1 MSSPA
6 PTRPAGVLSTARV
19 ETLTD
24 GVFAIVM
31 TLLILE
37 IHVPEIAEGLVDAE
51 LPAKL
56 AELGPKLFSY
66 ALSFVIL
73 GVLWVGHH
81 NQFYFIK
88 RADRSLLW
96 INILF
101 LMFVAFI
108 PFSAALLGEYGRNQ
122 LSVVIYGANL
132 IVAGLILY
140 LHWWYGMKTHH
151 LTDAHIEPTL
161 MRTISRRILT
171 PPAIYL
177 LAIAL
182 SFVSTTLSIIL
193 YIFVPLS
200 YILPGRMDRVWVR
213 RHEHPAQE
221 ADNEETAGA

>member
-1 MSSPA
+1 MNSPPIRPA
-6 PTRPAGVLSTARV
+6 PTLSTARI

-51 LPAKL
+51 LPTKL

-108 PFSAALLGEYGRNQ
+108 PFSAALLGEYGQNQ
-122 LSVVIYGANL
+122 LSVAIYGANL
-132 IVAGLILY
+132 IVAGLVLY
-140 LHWWYGMKTHH
+140 LHWWYGVKTHH
-151 LTDAHIEPTL
+151 LTDAHVEPTL
-161 MRTISRRILT
+161 NRTITRRILT
-171 PPAIYL
+171 PPAVYL
-177 LAIAL
+177 LAIIL
-182 SFVSTTLSIIL
+182 SFVSTTLSILL

-200 YILPGRMDRVWVR
+200 YILPGRIDRLWVR

-221 ADNEETAGA
+221 AEAEENARA

>member
-213 RHEHPAQE
+213 RHEHPVQE